1 MHVLSQDGNVVD
13 YASRKL
19 KMHEHNYPS
28 HDLELAVL
36 VFAQRFGGIVVMQN
50 LMIFSLM
57 IRVPNSLHVGGL
69 EL

>member
-1 MHVLSQDGNVVD
+1 
-13 YASRKL
+13 
-19 KMHEHNYPS
+19 MHEHNYPS

-36 VFAQRFGGIVVMQN
+36 VFTQRFGGIVVMQN